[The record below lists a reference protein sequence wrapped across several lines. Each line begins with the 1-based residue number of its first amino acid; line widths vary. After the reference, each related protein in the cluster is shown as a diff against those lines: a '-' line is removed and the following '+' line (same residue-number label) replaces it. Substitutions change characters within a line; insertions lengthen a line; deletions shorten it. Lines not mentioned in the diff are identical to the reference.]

1 MRNRVLAIVLAL
13 GLFAAGCGG
22 TDGDEGSGA
31 TSDTRSAAAA
41 VASLAPTTTAG
52 AAAPGD
58 DAEVW
63 DLLYIQDSHGFGVA
77 ELLGRRLEAELG
89 VEVSVQDKAIGNL
102 AAETVLQRIR
112 GESPDDWSNLVR
124 DAEVI
129 VFFGNPEGSGDT
141 SDIRTCIS
149 GSTRHREPPVR
160 YADEDWQPYRD
171 LLDEVYAEIWKIR
184 NGKPVVL
191 RAVDFINPAISA
203 WRQAGIEP
211 ECTAALEAMNRAIRA
226 AAEANAATLVS
237 TYDLFNG
244 PNHDQDPREKGWVGP
259 DGIHM
264 NAAGMAAIADVISA
278 AGFEPTTAP

>member
-1 MRNRVLAIVLAL
+1 MRNRGLVVLLTL

-31 TSDTRSAAAA
+31 TSDERSAAAV
-41 VASLAPTTTAG
+41 VASVAPTSTAG
-52 AAAPGD
+52 AAGPGD

-77 ELLGRRLEAELG
+77 ELLGKRLEEELG
-89 VEVSVQDKAIGNL
+89 VEVNVHDKAIGNL
-102 AAETVLQRIR
+102 AADTVLKRIR
-112 GESPDDWSNLVR
+112 GDSPDDWSNLVR

-129 VFFGNPEGSGDT
+129 VFFGNPEGSGAT
-141 SDIRTCIS
+141 SDIGTCIS
-149 GSTRHREPPVR
+149 DSTRHREPPVR
-160 YADEDWQPYRD
+160 YSDEDWQPYRD
-171 LLDEVYAEIWKIR
+171 LLEEIYAEIWKIR
-184 NGKPVVL
+184 NGEPVVL
-191 RAVDFINPAISA
+191 RGLDFINPAISA

-211 ECTAALEAMNRAIRA
+211 ECTAALEAMNRAVRV

-244 PNHDQDPREKGWVGP
+244 PNHDQDPREKGWIGS

-264 NAAGMAAIADVISA
+264 SAEGMEAIADVISA
-278 AGFEPTTAP
+278 AGFEPATAP